1 MANEFSIDLRVY
13 IEDTDAGG
21 VVFYV
26 NYLKYMERARTEYL
40 RSLGFPKP
48 ALLSDE
54 LITVVAS
61 ANIDYKKSAVLDDKL
76 VVTADIERVAS
87 AFIIFRQQVRR
98 ESESGQVELLA
109 DAQIKIACVNR
120 LTARPAR
127 FPAELRTAVTADIG
141 NKQI

>member
-1 MANEFSIDLRVY
+1 MSSEFSIDLRVY

-21 VVFYV
+21 VVFYI

-54 LITVVAS
+54 LITVVVS
-61 ANIDYKKSAVLDDKL
+61 ANIDYKKSARLDDEL
-76 VVTADIERVAS
+76 IVTAEIERVAS
-87 AFIIFRQQVRR
+87 AFIIFRQQAKRKVSN
-98 ESESGQVELLA
+98 ETPELLA

-120 LTARPAR
+120 LTAKPAR
-127 FPAELRTAVTADIG
+127 FPSELRTAVLADIG
-141 NKQI
+141 QE